1 MTLPVG
7 QISFNQVNVEL
18 TRPSTS
24 QLDLND
30 STVRGI
36 AAVGGSGTVISMN
49 DLRGKAYVGLVIS
62 SDTVN
67 YNVYS
72 AASSSP
78 AYNPGVSFIQV
89 TVNPGV
95 KVGGFGPGT
104 AMSIPNQ
111 FSPTDNVRIVNQGQ
125 ILGRGGN
132 GGDVFGT
139 YSYSGYP
146 GFDAITTQRPVFI
159 DNQGTIA
166 GGGGGGGSGGT
177 VTFPRPPKQ
186 GGIIFAPGG
195 GGGGGAGYYGG
206 IGGPVPT
213 AGNPGATG
221 TPSSGGAGGNSVT
234 IPTPPGGSI
243 TSQAGG
249 PGGGLGGSGT
259 PTPSTSGAGPG
270 NYIVGNPFVTWIN
283 NGTRQGGV
291 A

>member
-62 SDTVN
+62 SDTLN

-89 TVNPGV
+89 TVNPGI
-95 KVGGFGPGT
+95 KVGSSGPGT
-104 AMSIPNQ
+104 AISIPSQ

-125 ILGRGGN
+125 ILGLGGN
-132 GGDVFGT
+132 GGLGG
-139 YSYSGYP
+139 GYNP
-146 GFDAITTQRPVFI
+146 GFAGSDAITTQRPVFI

-166 GGGGGGGSGGT
+166 GGGGGGAGGASAS
-177 VTFPRPPKQ
+177 FPRPPKQ
-186 GGIIFAPGG
+186 GGPVVAFGG
-195 GGGGGAGYYGG
+195 GGGGGAGYDVGLGG
-206 IGGPVPT
+206 SAPGGN
-213 AGNPGATG
+213 AGANG
-221 TPSSGGAGGNSVT
+221 TTTSGGAGGAEGVV
-234 IPTPPGGSI
+234 PYPGGVV

-259 PTPSTSGAGPG
+259 PNGLNASGGGPG